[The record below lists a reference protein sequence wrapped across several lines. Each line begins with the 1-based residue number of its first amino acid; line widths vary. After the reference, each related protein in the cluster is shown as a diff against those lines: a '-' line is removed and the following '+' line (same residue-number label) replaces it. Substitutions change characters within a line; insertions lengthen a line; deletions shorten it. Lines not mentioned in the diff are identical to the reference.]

1 MSPTKNPKVFK
12 FLVRWG
18 VSVLGLWIASEL
30 LGNESISYEGRIG
43 AVVFSG
49 LILAIVNTLVR
60 PIVVFLTL
68 PAVLL
73 TLGIFMVVINALMIL
88 LAAWLYGPLEVDGF
102 GIAIITGLVIG
113 LVNWLVSAVIDD
125 NKSQKRDN
133 I

>member
-1 MSPTKNPKVFK
+1 MSLLQSPKVYK

-30 LGNESISYEGRIG
+30 LGNESISYQGRIG

-49 LILAIVNTLVR
+49 LILAVVNTIIR
-60 PIVVFLTL
+60 PIVVFFTL

-73 TLGIFMVVINALMIL
+73 SLGIFMVVINALMIL

-102 GIAIITGLVIG
+102 GIALITGLVIG
-113 LVNWLVSAVIDD
+113 VVNWLVSAILEDKKPV
-125 NKSQKRDN
+125 
-133 I
+133 